1 MRRIH
6 LFALLACLGRAAFA
20 QAPLLPQ
27 LRYDHVDPV
36 TLNEFAV
43 RMIREGDTSTGW
55 ILLERAARLAP
66 HDQRILHNLR
76 EVRAFRAGEPAPA
89 VHPVAPAAQHA
100 LPVGDAGD
108 MVPPEPPALWQA
120 K

>member
-1 MRRIH
+1 MRRIP
-6 LFALLACLGRAAFA
+6 LFALLACLGHAAFA

-27 LRYDHVDPV
+27 LRYDHADPV
-36 TLNEFAV
+36 MLNEFAV

-89 VHPVAPAAQHA
+89 VQPVAERVMPAE
-100 LPVGDAGD
+100 DAGG

-120 K
+120 N